1 MPHNFK
7 HRPLFSSIPSRNE
20 SRKAK
25 IDWVI
30 LPFLWTGVKRLAM
43 ALGFLVLL
51 QVFILVLVM
60 PAFLKNGAPPL
71 PKDIVLFY
79 TFDGSLGEL
88 SHEASFSDPFAPPS
102 FTVREM
108 VSALDR
114 AAKDNRVKGF
124 VARMNDGP
132 IGLVHAQ
139 EIRAALL
146 RFKEAGKFA
155 YIYSPSYGD
164 SAGGLG
170 RYYLASAFD
179 EIWMQPMGIVTI
191 TGVSAEMPFLRKV
204 LDKIGVEPNFYK
216 RKDYKTA
223 YENLTN
229 SSISPENKEM
239 IKRLIGDIRDE
250 ILAVVPAARGM
261 EPAAFTK
268 LVDKGL
274 FTAPEAKDANLI
286 THAEYGDVMVE
297 NVKEAITGERD
308 GPDDFFVSVE
318 HYADATRGMQK
329 NNPMAE
335 VGLAA
340 PAPGVALI
348 YAVGAILPTS
358 DSSSPVPG
366 RGVAAADE
374 IAGAIIKASE
384 DDAIKAIVM
393 RIDSPGGSPT
403 ASETILRA
411 VERAQEKG
419 KPVIVSMGTTAASGG
434 YWIAAYADQIFVL
447 PATIT
452 GSIGVIGGK
461 FSAGDLWSKLDV
473 NWDIIS
479 WGKNSDMWSF
489 NKPFS
494 ESEAERINAML
505 DAIYEG
511 FLARVAKGRKMDVA
525 AVDKIA
531 GGRVWSGKRAVE
543 IGLADQLGGL
553 DSALDYTA
561 NLLGKKSRAD
571 LDVYIY
577 PKPKTAFERVLELLE
592 GQVMLGQSV
601 RSNAALLEWLTPISG
616 TLNRVQNPRDFA
628 VFDDLQV
635 R

>member
-1 MPHNFK
+1 MPKNFR
-7 HRPLFSSIPSRNE
+7 HRPLYSNDTAKDGRRS
-20 SRKAK
+20 K

-30 LPFLWTGVKRLAM
+30 LPFLWTGVKRIAM

-51 QVFILVLVM
+51 QIFILIIVM
-60 PAFLKNGAPPL
+60 PAFFKNGAPPL
-71 PKDIVLFY
+71 PKEIVLFY

-88 SHEASFSDPFAPPS
+88 AHEASFADPFAPPS

-108 VSALDR
+108 VGALDR
-114 AAKDNRVKGF
+114 AATDDRVKGF

-191 TGVSAEMPFLRKV
+191 TGVSAEMPFLRGV

-223 YENLTN
+223 YENLTD

-239 IKRLIGDIRDE
+239 ITRLIGDIRDE
-250 ILAVVPAARGM
+250 ILAVIPEARGM
-261 EPAAFTK
+261 EPKAFAK

-274 FTAPEAKDANLI
+274 FTALEAKEANLI
-286 THAEYGDVMVE
+286 TAADYGDVMAG
-297 NVKEAITGERD
+297 NIKEAITGEREST
-308 GPDDFFVSVE
+308 DDLFVSVE
-318 HYADATRGMQK
+318 GYADATRGSSK
-329 NNPMAE
+329 LSAS
-335 VGLAA
+335 
-340 PAPGVALI
+340 APGVALI
-348 YAVGAILPTS
+348 YAVGAIMPTS

-366 RGVAAADE
+366 GGVAAADE

-419 KPVIVSMGTTAASGG
+419 KPVVVSMGTTAASGG

-452 GSIGVIGGK
+452 GSIGVLGGK
-461 FSAGDLWSKLDV
+461 FSAGDLWDKVGV

-511 FLARVAKGRKMDVA
+511 FLARVAKGRKMGMA
-525 AVDKIA
+525 EVDKIA

-543 IGLADQLGGL
+543 IGLADQIGGL

-561 NLLGKKSRAD
+561 TLVGKADRTD

-577 PKPKTAFERVLELLE
+577 PKPKTPFERVLELLE

-601 RSNAALLEWLTPISG
+601 RSNAALLEWLQPISG